1 MYLMYLGYIHTPCL
15 LFNSLW
21 KLQRIS
27 LQTFCPIIL
36 YKPLSL
42 ISAAYMH
49 MVVWPSAETRTF
61 YIPQESDSPSLSNC
75 YLSTATQL
83 ENSFHI
89 YAGMLYFLDFV

>member
-75 YLSTATQL
+75 YLSTAAQL